1 MEKMAE
7 LGKSM
12 LTSDVEFRQIRTT
25 LVELNQELK
34 KINERIN
41 NLSEHVVKLV
51 LSQDYFDG

>member
-1 MEKMAE
+1 
-7 LGKSM
+7 M